1 MRYSCLLVDDE
12 EDVITAIKKKLD
24 WDSLGYMPPRCAHNG
39 LEALDM
45 AEELVPDVV
54 MTDIKMSYMDGLE
67 LSRRIK
73 ELYPNVRIIIF
84 SGFDEFEYAREAIR
98 LEAEEYIL
106 KPINAEELSKVFLR
120 IREQLDRE
128 RDEQQNIRRLQEY
141 YIRSLPALREN
152 FYASLME
159 GKFSETEIARQ
170 MEDYRIAL
178 PGPRYAIAVFHISGT
193 ELPEGMSPVLAAV
206 SVRRLAEERMRERWN
221 GQFFSYLGNTV
232 MIVQLDEETEM
243 LPFTDECDK
252 FCRLAKSALRATVTV
267 GVGKCCGRLRD
278 IPMSYG
284 GARSA
289 VSYRMIYG
297 TAKAINIAEIAP
309 QERNTTERENDEAMR
324 HIFRLI
330 RMDHAEELSGAIA
343 EHIDRNTSAGTSLQ
357 EYRFFVMGVAGELY
371 RFARDNELPPEEIFG
386 DNDGMYRTMQQL
398 EPKEFEGW
406 MISVCS
412 RMQSLIRE
420 KRASTTRSFADRAVD
435 YVRDHYADADL
446 TVDGVCG
453 YLGVSAAYFSTV
465 FKRETGK
472 TFINYLTDYRMERA
486 LELLMEGNEK
496 TYVIAREVGYSDPN
510 YFSYVFKK
518 QFGMSP
524 SKYKSA
530 KGGGAS

>member
-1 MRYSCLLVDDE
+1 
-12 EDVITAIKKKLD
+12 
-24 WDSLGYMPPRCAHNG
+24 
-39 LEALDM
+39 
-45 AEELVPDVV
+45 
-54 MTDIKMSYMDGLE
+54 MSYMDGLE

-232 MIVQLDEETEM
+232 MIVQLEEETEM

-324 HIFRLI
+324 ITRKI
-330 RMDHAEELSGAIA
+330 CRMRPPPQRMDGPQH
-343 EHIDRNTSAGTSLQ
+343 
-357 EYRFFVMGVAGELY
+357 
-371 RFARDNELPPEEIFG
+371 
-386 DNDGMYRTMQQL
+386 
-398 EPKEFEGW
+398 
-406 MISVCS
+406 
-412 RMQSLIRE
+412 
-420 KRASTTRSFADRAVD
+420 
-435 YVRDHYADADL
+435 
-446 TVDGVCG
+446 
-453 YLGVSAAYFSTV
+453 
-465 FKRETGK
+465 
-472 TFINYLTDYRMERA
+472 
-486 LELLMEGNEK
+486 
-496 TYVIAREVGYSDPN
+496 
-510 YFSYVFKK
+510 
-518 QFGMSP
+518 
-524 SKYKSA
+524 
-530 KGGGAS
+530 